1 MYSKEFA
8 RYLES
13 YLPSRERNEF
23 ISFKQRQDIID
34 LFLSVN
40 KDTKG
45 GFSSVSINY
54 TIIKD
59 GLIYDFGNIG
69 VNMNEQDVIEIYE
82 AYKEI
87 NRENKLNKLLS

>member
-13 YLPSRERNEF
+13 YLPSRDRNEF
-23 ISFKQRQDIID
+23 ISFKKRQDIIN

-45 GFSSVSINY
+45 RFSSVSINY
-54 TIIKD
+54 TVIKD

-69 VNMNEQDVIEIYE
+69 INMTEQDVIEIYD